1 MTAQEY
7 LEQHIQ
13 LKKDIKR
20 LMEERQRWEDL
31 ALKITPSYSDTPVSG
46 SAGTGKIQTAI
57 EQIEEWEA
65 ELDRMISEQ
74 LKLRKEIEITISKV
88 KTKEYQTLLRLRYIN
103 GFTWERVSEEMHY
116 GYQWTHKLHR
126 RALEEVEQAIE
137 SDCRSVV

>member
-1 MTAQEY
+1 MTAQDY
-7 LEQHIQ
+7 LEQYSEI
-13 LKKDIKR
+13 KRDIKR

-31 ALKITPSYSDTPVSG
+31 ALKITPNYSDTPVSG
-46 SAGTGKIQTAI
+46 SAGAGKIQTAI
-57 EQIEEWEA
+57 EQIEEWES

-74 LKLRKEIEITISKV
+74 LKLRKEIEATISKV

-126 RALEEVEQAIE
+126 RALEEMQEAME
-137 SDCRSVV
+137 SDYHSMV